1 MVVTEKPN
9 KPTELQD
16 FINDFQA
23 LLWRVEVTKARIDYL
38 NEWTVKSLGNRT
50 KRLLKDPELRKEI
63 ILEEDLHLFD
73 EFMDKVKQ
81 GRRASV
87 VFRANS
93 PEGAVIWLKLIGTP
107 SSRDPRYYSGFLLEV
122 TDTAQSV
129 SSMLEK
135 AQLAQVTIERADYPV
150 LLLDFEDK
158 KVVAV
163 NSEALAL
170 FGYSLNEFRSLGL
183 GDLYY
188 PLSMGEINNINEQV
202 LFERQWSGGL
212 QLLRKNREPFL
223 AEAAVRLINHKGRRL
238 LRLSLL
244 RIRQNEE
251 ARWEGG
257 APGQAKAKRP
267 ARDRIGQELKEKLRG
282 LTEIHDILE
291 VFLDNPLDGVPCE
304 GILFSDIYAKKGK
317 VVVYHAGEV
326 FQSMKQGEVF
336 SYKGTIAENI
346 ERFKLDHLIVD
357 ETTDSIKAID
367 WALFIPKG
375 IRSYFAKAF
384 YTRGGMRT
392 VMILCSTKPSSFS
405 ASQLMQYTKLY
416 KPFEQG
422 VLNWRKAKRKK

>member
-1 MVVTEKPN
+1 MVEHPN
-9 KPTELQD
+9 EPMYLSE

-23 LLWRVEVTKARIDYL
+23 LLWRVEVTKSRIDYL
-38 NEWTVKSLGNRT
+38 NDWTVKSLGNRT

-63 ILEEDLHLFD
+63 ILEDDLHLFD

-81 GRRASV
+81 GRQASV
-87 VFRANS
+87 VFRVKAHG
-93 PEGAVIWLKLIGTP
+93 GAVIWLKLIGTP
-107 SSRDPRYYSGFLLEV
+107 SSRDPKYYSGFLLEV

-135 AQLAQVTIERADYPV
+135 GQLAQVTIEQADYPV

-158 KVVAV
+158 RVVAV

-170 FGYSLNEFRSLGL
+170 FGYSLNEFRSLSL
-183 GDLYY
+183 SDLYH
-188 PLSMGEINNINEQV
+188 PLNVGEINHINERV

-223 AEAAVRLINHKGRRL
+223 AEAAVRLINYKSRRL

-244 RIRQNEE
+244 GIHQNGE
-251 ARWEGG
+251 AAWEAG
-257 APGQAKAKRP
+257 APERAKAKQP
-267 ARDRIGQELKEKLRG
+267 ARDRVGLELKEKLRG
-282 LTEIHDILE
+282 LTEINDILK
-291 VFLDNPLDGVPCE
+291 VFLDHPLEGVPCE

-317 VVVYHAGEV
+317 VVVYHAGQV

-346 ERFKLDHLIVD
+346 QRFKLDHLIVD
-357 ETTDSIKAID
+357 ETMDSIKTID

-384 YTRGGMRT
+384 YTRGVMRT
-392 VMILCSTKPSSFS
+392 VMILCSTKPSAFNT
-405 ASQLMQYTKLY
+405 SQLSQYAKLY
-416 KPFEQG
+416 KPFELG
-422 VLNWRKAKRKK
+422 ILNWRRAKRKK